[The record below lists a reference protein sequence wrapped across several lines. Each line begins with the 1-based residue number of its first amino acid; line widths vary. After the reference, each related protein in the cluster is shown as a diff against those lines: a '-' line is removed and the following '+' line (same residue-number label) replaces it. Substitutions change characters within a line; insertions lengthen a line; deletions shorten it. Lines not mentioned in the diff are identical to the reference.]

1 MKKAGIALA
10 MLLLILA
17 GTVCAS
23 AVELKAGNIRSF
35 DDNILTVTSEEGG
48 ILTIEAIS
56 GSVPLK
62 NPVQDMPVEA
72 GTVEIPWEGL
82 TYGGEP
88 LQPGRLTLRATL
100 ICSDRTV
107 EQTEIRTEVYYPVP
121 AMLCCLPD
129 SQVFYATGR
138 NILKIECAVSNS
150 GTFELSIA
158 PKDAP
163 EQEIWHCR
171 TKADGKAPFVIR
183 WDGKGKNH
191 KLCPPGEY
199 VIKARGVFRPQYEQ
213 SAEITILPEPLSEPE
228 LAVTGSLI
236 PEDISDDA
244 AVWDAL
250 TAPVTIGDGPEG
262 RGLLIMEDKSS
273 RSGRAGTISCRTV
286 GIAIL
291 EICEDSWIRVGAWRQ
306 SDGAYTE
313 GWVKADKLRTIRP
326 NGRYG
331 AVVDKKTQTMTV
343 YENGRKIGIIPVS
356 TGYTTAESRDADT
369 HSGVYLLGTR
379 MEDFRQ
385 YGHAY
390 CYPIRI
396 DGHNLIHSA
405 GYVMNNG
412 ERDFEEE
419 LAALGTKASHGCIR
433 VDPRTTEENGGINA
447 WWIWTH
453 MGHDTKII
461 VTPEE

>member
-10 MLLLILA
+10 VLLLILA
-17 GTVCAS
+17 GTVRAS
-23 AVELKAGNIRSF
+23 AVELTAGNIRSF

-48 ILTIEAIS
+48 LLTIEAIS
-56 GSVPLK
+56 GSVPLEK
-62 NPVQDMPVEA
+62 PVEDMPIEA
-72 GTVEIPWEGL
+72 GTVEIPWQGL

-88 LQPGRLTLRATL
+88 LQPGRMTLRATL
-100 ICSDRTV
+100 VCADRTV
-107 EQTEIRTEVYYPVP
+107 EQTEIRTEVYSPVP

-150 GTFELSIA
+150 GTFELSIS

-171 TKADGKAPFVIR
+171 TKTDGKAPFVIR

-191 KLCPPGEY
+191 QFCPPGEY
-199 VIKARGVFRPQYEQ
+199 VITARGVFRPQYEQ

-228 LAVTGSLI
+228 LTVTGNLI
-236 PEDISDDA
+236 PEDLSDDA
-244 AVWDAL
+244 AVWEAL

-286 GIAIL
+286 GVAIL
-291 EICEDSWIRVGAWRQ
+291 EISGDGWVRVGAWRQ

-313 GWVKADKLRTIRP
+313 GWVKADKLRTVRP

-331 AVVDKKTQTMTV
+331 AVVDKKAQIMTV
-343 YENGRKIGIIPVS
+343 YENGRKIGTVPIS
-356 TGYTTAESRDADT
+356 TGYTTAESKDADT

-379 MEDFRQ
+379 MENFRQ

-405 GYVMNNG
+405 GYVISNG

-433 VDPRTTEENGGINA
+433 IDPRTTEENRGINA
-447 WWIWTH
+447 WWVWTH
-453 MGHDTKII
+453 MGHDTQII
-461 VTPEE
+461 ITPEE